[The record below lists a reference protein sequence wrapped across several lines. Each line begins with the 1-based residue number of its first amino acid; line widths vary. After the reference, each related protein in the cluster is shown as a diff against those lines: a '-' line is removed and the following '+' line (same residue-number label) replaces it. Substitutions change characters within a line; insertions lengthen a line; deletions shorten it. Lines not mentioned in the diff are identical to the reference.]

1 MANSYAP
8 TYSELVLELQ
18 DVCENTNSEFISN
31 IPRFI
36 HRAQDTVQRDLGL
49 ALWRDYELGTLSTSS
64 YTRSTDWLIVN
75 SVYLTASNRFLE
87 QRHVDYVRMYGGSS
101 GTPKVWAEDQ
111 ETSLLVAPAP
121 SSSLAVRI
129 TYYKRLAA
137 LAASTNEEN
146 WITRNVGDLLLL
158 QALINAQSYLVAP
171 ERVAEYMGF
180 YQAVLPVAQS
190 ELRDS
195 ERRRFEPVRAAP
207 KPTMQAGASA

>member
-18 DVCENTNSEFISN
+18 DVCENTNAEFISN

-36 HRAQDTVQRDLGL
+36 HRAQDAVQRDLGL
-49 ALWRDYELGTLSTSS
+49 DIWRDYELGTLSTAS
-64 YTRSTDWLIVN
+64 YTRSTDWLIVR
-75 SVYLTASNRFLE
+75 SLYLPASNRFLE
-87 QRHVDYVRMYGGSS
+87 KRHLDYVRMYGGSS
-101 GTPKVWAEDQ
+101 GTPKVWCEDQ
-111 ETSLLVAPAP
+111 ETTLLVAPAP
-121 SSSLAVRI
+121 SSSLSVRVD
-129 TYYKRLAA
+129 YYKRLTA
-137 LAASTNEEN
+137 LAASTNESN
-146 WITRNVGDLLLL
+146 WITRNAGDLLLL

-171 ERVAEYMGF
+171 ERVAEYTGF
-180 YQAVLPVAQS
+180 YQAILPVAQS